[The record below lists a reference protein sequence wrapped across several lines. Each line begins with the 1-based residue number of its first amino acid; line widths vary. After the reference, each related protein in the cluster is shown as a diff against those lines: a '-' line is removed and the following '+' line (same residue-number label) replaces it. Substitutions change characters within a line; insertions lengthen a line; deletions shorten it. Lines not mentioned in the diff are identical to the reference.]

1 MSYSGGMG
9 GGLLQIQQY
18 EHSHMHTLGDI
29 SVKLRKQIHQNMKNL
44 VCKLGHL
51 MILFKSCEVEIDTL
65 KSTLFFRFEQSSCQ
79 LR

>member
-29 SVKLRKQIHQNMKNL
+29 SVKLRKQVHQNMKNFTQIWML
-44 VCKLGHL
+44 NDF
-51 MILFKSCEVEIDTL
+51 LFKYEKYTHM
-65 KSTLFFRFEQSSCQ
+65 
-79 LR
+79 